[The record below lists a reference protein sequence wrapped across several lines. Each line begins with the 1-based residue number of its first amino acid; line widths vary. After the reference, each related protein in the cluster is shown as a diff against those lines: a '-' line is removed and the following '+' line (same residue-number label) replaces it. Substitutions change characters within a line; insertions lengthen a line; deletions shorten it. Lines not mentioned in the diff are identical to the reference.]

1 MTVATTASGVRI
13 GYQVQGQGEPLLLV
27 MGLGYSM
34 YDWQWIIPSLSKYFQ
49 TIVFDNRC
57 VGETDCPDTPFTIR
71 DMADDAA
78 GLLDF
83 LGLDAAHV
91 FGVSMGGH
99 VAQELA
105 INHPDK
111 ILKLVLA
118 CCHLGP
124 KNSIPLSEETMR
136 HLTEVIEDPEKRI
149 RKKMPYSF
157 RPGWVQDHPVAFEE
171 IVKLRLP
178 HQQSDEQRKRQFE
191 AALTHDTAERVELI
205 RAPTLVLQGT
215 ADRVVPLEMASLIAE
230 AIPGARTQMLEGAGH
245 LFFIEEPE
253 RTAQIIEEFCL
264 RKG

>member
-1 MTVATTASGVRI
+1 MTIATVDGIRI
-13 GYQVQGQGEPLLLV
+13 DYQVTGQGEPLLLI
-27 MGLGYSM
+27 MGLGYSRH
-34 YDWQWIIPSLSKYFQ
+34 DWQWIIPSLSRSFQ

-57 VGETDCPDTPFTIR
+57 VGESDCPDEPFTIR
-71 DMADDAA
+71 HMADDAA

-83 LGLDAAHV
+83 LGIDAAHV

-124 KNSIPLSEETMR
+124 KKSIPLSEETMR
-136 HLTEVIEDPEKRI
+136 HFTEIIEDPEERI

-157 RPGWVQDHPVAFEE
+157 RSGWVEDHSVEFDE
-171 IVKLRLP
+171 IVRLRLP
-178 HQQSDEQRKRQFE
+178 HQQTAEQRQRQFD
-191 AALTHDTAERVELI
+191 AALTHDTAERVGLI

-215 ADRVVPLEMASLIAE
+215 ADRVVPLEMAALIAG
-230 AIPGARTQMLEGAGH
+230 AIPNARIQMLEGAGH
-245 LFFIEEPE
+245 LFFIEEPALV
-253 RTAQIIEEFCL
+253 AQLIEEFCL
-264 RKG
+264 QED